1 VVNRN
6 PKQRGGAWIP
16 SEHHKKSLKDEVLD
30 SLAEAI
36 KFASHPKSLRE
47 VILGKD
53 DPHLLYG
60 IVGNSY
66 VESSTT

>member
-16 SEHHKKSLKDEVLD
+16 SKHHKKSLKDEVLD

-53 DPHLLYG
+53 DPYFKILIENLYF
-60 IVGNSY
+60 
-66 VESSTT
+66 